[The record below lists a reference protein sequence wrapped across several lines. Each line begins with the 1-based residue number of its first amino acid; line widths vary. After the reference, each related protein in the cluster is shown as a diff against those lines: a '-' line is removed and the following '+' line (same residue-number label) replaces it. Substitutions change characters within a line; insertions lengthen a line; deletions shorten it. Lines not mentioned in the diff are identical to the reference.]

1 MGKLKNVKIY
11 VGLFYLVLLSFFL
24 IFFFSKFDLKEVTSY
39 NFIQSNRD
47 YFFKLKESNL
57 IIISFI
63 FLSLTI
69 FWVLLLGF
77 GSPVA
82 LLGGFIFGK
91 WLGIFLVA
99 TGLTFGAT
107 IFYMI
112 ANFFFKN
119 LIREKFSSKYQS
131 LESKFKK
138 NEFMFFIL
146 YRFIGGI
153 PFQIANLLPVL
164 FNVSIKNY
172 LIGTFLGILP
182 ALFVMVSLG
191 SGIENIINQNELA
204 PSMLDMLSS
213 SEIYIPI
220 LGFVF
225 LLIIVLFIKKKINI
239 NNH

>member
-1 MGKLKNVKIY
+1 MEKLKNVKIY

-24 IFFFSKFDLKEVTSY
+24 IFFFSKFDLKDFTSY

-91 WLGIFLVA
+91 WLGTFLVA
-99 TGLTFGAT
+99 IGLTFGAT

-119 LIREKFSSKYQS
+119 LIREKFLSKYQS

-182 ALFVMVSLG
+182 QLFVMVSLG

-204 PSMLDMLSS
+204 PSMLDILSS

-239 NNH
+239 NNY

>member
-1 MGKLKNVKIY
+1 MEKLKNVKIY

-146 YRFIGGI
+146 YRFI
-153 PFQIANLLPVL
+153 L
-164 FNVSIKNY
+164 
-172 LIGTFLGILP
+172 
-182 ALFVMVSLG
+182 
-191 SGIENIINQNELA
+191 
-204 PSMLDMLSS
+204 
-213 SEIYIPI
+213 
-220 LGFVF
+220 
-225 LLIIVLFIKKKINI
+225 
-239 NNH
+239 

>member
-1 MGKLKNVKIY
+1 MEKLKNVKIY

-39 NFIQSNRD
+39 DFIQSNRD

-91 WLGIFLVA
+91 WLGTFLVA
-99 TGLTFGAT
+99 IGLTFGAT

-119 LIREKFSSKYQS
+119 LIREKFLSKYQS

-182 ALFVMVSLG
+182 QLFVMVSLG

-239 NNH
+239 NNY

>member
-1 MGKLKNVKIY
+1 MEKLKNVKIY

-63 FLSLTI
+63 FLALTI
-69 FWVLLLGF
+69 FWVFLLGF
-77 GSPVA
+77 ASPVA

-99 TGLTFGAT
+99 IGLTFGAT

-182 ALFVMVSLG
+182 ALFVIVSLG

-239 NNH
+239 NNY

>member
-1 MGKLKNVKIY
+1 MEKLKNVKIY

-47 YFFKLKESNL
+47 YFFKLTESNL

-91 WLGIFLVA
+91 WLGTFLVA
-99 TGLTFGAT
+99 IGLTFGAT

-119 LIREKFSSKYQS
+119 LIREKFLSKYQS

-182 ALFVMVSLG
+182 QVFVMVSLG

-239 NNH
+239 NNY

>member
-119 LIREKFSSKYQS
+119 LIREKFLSKYQS
-131 LESKFKK
+131 LESKFNK

>member
-91 WLGIFLVA
+91 WLGTFLVA
-99 TGLTFGAT
+99 IGLTFGAT
-107 IFYMI
+107 IFYII

-119 LIREKFSSKYQS
+119 LIREKFSSKYQN

>member
-1 MGKLKNVKIY
+1 MEKLKNVKIY

-63 FLSLTI
+63 FLLLTI

-91 WLGIFLVA
+91 WLGTFLVA
-99 TGLTFGAT
+99 IGLTFGAT

-119 LIREKFSSKYQS
+119 LIREKFLFKYQS

-153 PFQIANLLPVL
+153 PFQIANLLPTL

-182 ALFVMVSLG
+182 QLFVMVSLG

-225 LLIIVLFIKKKINI
+225 LLIIVLFIKKKIDV
-239 NNH
+239 NNY

>member
-91 WLGIFLVA
+91 WLGTFLVA
-99 TGLTFGAT
+99 IGLTFGAT
-107 IFYMI
+107 IFYII

>member
-1 MGKLKNVKIY
+1 MEKLKNVKIY

-47 YFFKLKESNL
+47 YFFQLKESNL

-99 TGLTFGAT
+99 IGLSFGAT
-107 IFYMI
+107 IFYII

-119 LIREKFSSKYQS
+119 LIREKFLSRYQN

-138 NEFMFFIL
+138 NEFIFFIL

-153 PFQIANLLPVL
+153 PFQIANLLPIL

-182 ALFVMVSLG
+182 MIFIIVSLG
-191 SGIENIINQNELA
+191 SGIEHIINQSKSA
-204 PSMLDMLSS
+204 P
-213 SEIYIPI
+213 
-220 LGFVF
+220 
-225 LLIIVLFIKKKINI
+225 KKQL
-239 NNH
+239 

>member
-1 MGKLKNVKIY
+1 MEKLKNVKIY
-11 VGLFYLVLLSFFL
+11 LGLFYLVLLSFFL
-24 IFFFSKFDLKEVTSY
+24 IFFFSKFELKEVASY

-47 YFFKLKESNL
+47 YFFNLKESNL

-63 FLSLTI
+63 FLVLTI
-69 FWVLLLGF
+69 LWILLLGF

-99 TGLTFGAT
+99 IGLSFGAT
-107 IFYMI
+107 IFYII

-119 LIREKFSSKYQS
+119 LIREKFLSRYQN

-138 NEFMFFIL
+138 NEFIFFIL

-153 PFQIANLLPVL
+153 PFQIANLLPIL

-172 LIGTFLGILP
+172 LIGTFLGLLP
-182 ALFVMVSLG
+182 QLFVIVSLG
-191 SGIENIINQNELA
+191 SGIENIINQNQTA
-204 PSMLDMLSS
+204 PSILDMLSS
-213 SEIYIPI
+213 PEIYIPI
-220 LGFVF
+220 FGFIF
-225 LLIIVLFIKKKINI
+225 LLIIVLFIKKKTNF
-239 NNH
+239 NN

>member
-1 MGKLKNVKIY
+1 MEKLKNVKIY
-11 VGLFYLVLLSFFL
+11 VGLFYLVLLSFFI

-91 WLGIFLVA
+91 WLGTFLVA
-99 TGLTFGAT
+99 IGLTFGAT

-119 LIREKFSSKYQS
+119 LIREKFLSKYQS

-138 NEFMFFIL
+138 NEFIFFIL

-153 PFQIANLLPVL
+153 PFQIANLLPTL

-182 ALFVMVSLG
+182 QLFVIVSLG

-239 NNH
+239 NNY